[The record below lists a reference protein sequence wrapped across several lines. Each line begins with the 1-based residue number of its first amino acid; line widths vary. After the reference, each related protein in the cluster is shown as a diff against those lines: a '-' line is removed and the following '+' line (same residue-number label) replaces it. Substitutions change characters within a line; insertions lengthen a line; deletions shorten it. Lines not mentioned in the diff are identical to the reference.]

1 MKFFVFAPTAR
12 FSSLLRCTGFA
23 LLVSVTHA
31 QTVAPATKPAPAPA
45 PADAVV
51 LSPFEVL
58 AESDSYEATNTNSL
72 TGVST
77 SLNKAPVDARVLTR
91 TMMNE
96 LGGGDI
102 FKLLT
107 EYGGL
112 GAMLFGGG
120 NEDQRG
126 MQEGDGAQPAGLSS
140 RGFSMSEPRRDG
152 FLRSSTSGF
161 NSFDVESAE
170 AVNGSNNLLYGSG
183 EPGGVM
189 VVNTKRAR
197 VNQRSLTL
205 STKYDSEGSRTHT
218 ADLNY
223 GLNVG
228 AKRFGFRL
236 NVLDSGDR
244 YYRPFLGLDQRG
256 VQTSVT
262 LRPYS
267 WLNVFGDY
275 RYYERAAIISSG
287 ATVRVPAGFTL
298 SNGVNM
304 DNQST
309 AYLTGL
315 GGSAL
320 LNNLITLTNQDSLLG
335 VVPRQHWI
343 NKSKSVT
350 VDLTPHKDLAFQ
362 LRYSHDD
369 RINRALSPL
378 STQFFHPDHPGNL
391 ATDAAGAPL
400 RQWAVFTS
408 LGGSPFS
415 TGAHGYKAT
424 AVGHRD
430 LGRFGDHRLSV
441 FYTGMDSWVVSRTAR
456 FYEINADGSWV
467 QNKAQITNADSGR
480 TQMPAFWRP
489 IFSGSMPGNLKW
501 PQDIIVH
508 PNGKRYAWNTQVYPG
523 AVPAT
528 AANPDGLGGPV
539 NALGQPTSGAFA
551 NDDTNEKG
559 YGTSFSSSYWK
570 GRIDTLVGLRFE
582 NAETIRTTTTVFK
595 GPINYGSKTYG
606 VVFDTPVQG
615 IRGYVNYAV
624 NQKINFATDRDVFNV
639 VLPIGKGVTREGGL
653 KLSLWDHRV
662 SGNITYYQTTGENFA
677 ATLGGVRDDVDPN
690 GINGRNGGAGYV
702 FSRTSDG
709 ISASLSARPFKPWQI
724 TFSWTQS
731 NGSERSDVILPIFYN
746 DEFNT
751 TTFGGQSVV
760 AIKDAATGA
769 LSPLMVPVDPTQ
781 PTGATTALSLAM
793 LKDRTSPYFA
803 NLDPDSGTI
812 LNSQALGLRTTG
824 VGTNKTAL
832 PISAHQLGFVP
843 PVPEL
848 IVRKAGEATTGYA
861 ENSFSSINRFQVS
874 EGRLKGLVLGV
885 ATTYARK
892 FRGYMYTD
900 AADANKRKIFYYPD
914 KLQQNA
920 FVVYNFKG
928 FAKSR
933 MSIQL
938 NVDNLLD
945 RQKILALPR
954 STNGTIRYFQYQ
966 YSPRKFALTTNLML

>member
-1 MKFFVFAPTAR
+1 MKTPLRLLCAAALIAPLALTAQ
-12 FSSLLRCTGFA
+12 SA
-23 LLVSVTHA
+23 PVKPVST
-31 QTVAPATKPAPAPA
+31 PAPVPN
-45 PADAVV
+45 DAVV
-51 LSPFEVL
+51 LSPFEVV

-77 SLNKAPVDARVLTR
+77 SLNKAPVDARVITR
-91 TMMNE
+91 TMMDE
-96 LGGGDI
+96 LGSGDV
-102 FKLLT
+102 FKMLS

-161 NSFDVESAE
+161 SSFDVESAE

-189 VVNTKRAR
+189 VINTKRAQ
-197 VNQRSLTL
+197 VNKRSLVL
-205 STKYDSEGSRTHT
+205 STKFDSEGSRTHT

-223 GLNVG
+223 GFNRG

-236 NVLDSGDR
+236 NLIDSGDR

-262 LRPYS
+262 LRPYA
-267 WLNVFGDY
+267 WLNIFGDY
-275 RYYERAAIISSG
+275 RYYERAAIISAG

-304 DNQST
+304 DNQAT

-320 LNNLITLTNQDSLLG
+320 LNDLITLRNQDSLSG

-350 VDLTPHKDLAFQ
+350 VDLTPHKDLALQ

-369 RINRALSPL
+369 RVNRALSPL
-378 STQFFHPDHPGNL
+378 STQFFHPDHVGNL

-400 RQWAVFTS
+400 RQWAAFTS

-424 AVGHRD
+424 LVGHRD
-430 LGRFGDHRLSV
+430 LGRWGDHRLSA
-441 FYTGMDSWVVSRTAR
+441 FYTGSSSWVVSRTAR

-467 QNKAQITNADSGR
+467 QNRAQITNADSGR

-489 IFSGSMPGNLKW
+489 IFSGAMPGNLKW

-528 AANPDGLGGPV
+528 AGNPEGLGGPL

-595 GPINYGSKTYG
+595 GPIDYGSKTYG
-606 VVFDTPVQG
+606 VVFDTPVKG
-615 IRGYVNYAV
+615 IRGYINYAV

-639 VLPIGKGVTREGGL
+639 LLPIGKGETKEGGL

-662 SGNITYYQTTGENFA
+662 SGNITYYQTAGENFA
-677 ATLGGVRDDVDPN
+677 ASLGGVRDDVDPN

-702 FSRTSDG
+702 FSRVSDG

-724 TFSWTQS
+724 TFSWTQA
-731 NGSERSDVILPIFYN
+731 NGSERSDVILPILYN

-751 TTFGGQSVV
+751 TTVGGQSVV
-760 AIKDAATGA
+760 ALKDAASGA
-769 LSPLMVPVDPTQ
+769 LSPFLVPVDPKD

-793 LKDRTSPYFA
+793 LKDNTSPYFA
-803 NLDPDSGTI
+803 NLDPDSGAI

-824 VGTNKTAL
+824 VGTTKTAL
-832 PISAHQLGFVP
+832 PITAHQLGFVP
-843 PVPEL
+843 PVPQL
-848 IVRKAGEATTGYA
+848 IVRKAGEVTTGYA
-861 ENSFSSINRFQVS
+861 ENSFSNINRFQVS
-874 EGRLKGLVLGV
+874 EGRFKGLVLGLS
-885 ATTYARK
+885 TTYARK

-914 KLQQNA
+914 KLQNNG
-920 FVVYNFKG
+920 FIVYRFRG
-928 FAKSR
+928 FAKTQ

-966 YSPRKFALTTNLML
+966 YSPRKFALTTNVTF